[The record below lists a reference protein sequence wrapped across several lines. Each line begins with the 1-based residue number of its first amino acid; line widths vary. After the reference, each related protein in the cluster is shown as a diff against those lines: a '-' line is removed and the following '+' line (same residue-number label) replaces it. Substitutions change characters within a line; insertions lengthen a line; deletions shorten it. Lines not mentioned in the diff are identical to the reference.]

1 MTDPV
6 DPFSAHQT
14 DGDRPATPPERT
26 AVLVIDVLND
36 FVESEGAMYL
46 PGGEELMQPVN
57 ALTAAARTAG
67 AEVVFLNARYQEG
80 DRLFDK
86 RTPHCL
92 AGTTGAELPEE
103 IVVKDPDHII
113 HKRRYSG
120 FFATDLDLW
129 LREHDIKRVVLCGL
143 VTNICV
149 RSTAH
154 DAFFLG
160 YEVAVAEDACRAT
173 GPREHASSLY
183 DIKTHFGTVQSVEQ
197 IVAAWDDN

>member
-1 MTDPV
+1 MTEPV

-14 DGDRPATPPERT
+14 DADRPAAPPDRT
-26 AVLVIDVLND
+26 AVLVVDVLND
-36 FVESEGAMYL
+36 FVEPDGAMYL
-46 PGGEELMQPVN
+46 PGGEELIPPVN
-57 ALTAAARTAG
+57 ALTAAARDAG
-67 AEVVFLNARYQEG
+67 AAVVFLNARYQQG

-92 AGTTGAELPEE
+92 IGTRGAELPDA
-103 IVVKDPDHII
+103 VKVGEDDHII
-113 HKRRYSG
+113 TKRRYSG

-129 LREHDIKRVVLCGL
+129 LREHEITRVVLCGL

-160 YEVAVAEDACRAT
+160 YDVTVAEDACRAT

-183 DIKTHFGTVQSVEQ
+183 DIRTHFGTVEAVED
-197 IVAAWDDN
+197 IIDAWHAR